1 MKTALKKTI
10 LSIVICLSAA
20 SLKAEEFSLVSVHVE
35 KPGQLEEML
44 GERINSVD
52 SLVVT
57 GGPLDAAD
65 FKTIWK
71 ASWYG
76 RLTAL
81 NIENATVVD
90 NKIPD
95 FALYD
100 VQEQYVKPPTTTYL
114 PLHTIILPDNIEAIG
129 KYAFA
134 RMELDDI
141 NIPKALKSLDY
152 GSFMSC
158 HWLKKDK
165 FVIPEGVSIIPYV
178 CFQHCQSI
186 KEFVLP
192 SSLKTIFIGAFEN
205 TRMERINFPD
215 GLECIGQG
223 AFQGSGELHEA
234 IIPNSCQEIQAFAFS
249 ICDSLKNLRLPEGLK
264 QIPANLVSYSNALDS
279 IHIPNSVREIGSDAF
294 SMCTKLRKV
303 NFPEGLEKI
312 ASSAFIYCNLDSVI
326 LPSTIMEIGSGSFIG
341 GIRGDVFIKT
351 PIPPTCLH
359 PRLPFST
366 YPEEGNTLYV
376 PMGTSE
382 AYRAAW
388 GWNDFKNIVE
398 TDFAFLSGKDEME
411 TDTRDGSIDI
421 TTSDGCIEINA
432 SGRRYGRYIIST
444 MDGRIIA
451 AGDIKQ
457 SKTTINVT
465 QGLYIVSAANA
476 TRKVAVH

>member
-1 MKTALKKTI
+1 MKRMI
-10 LSIVICLSAA
+10 ISAA
-20 SLKAEEFSLVSVHVE
+20 VCLAVLASIAEEKAFLCVNVKES
-35 KPGQLEEML
+35 GQLEVAL
-44 GERINSVD
+44 GDRINSVD

-57 GGPLDAAD
+57 GGPLDYSD
-65 FKTIWK
+65 FKAIWR

-76 RLTAL
+76 RLTSL
-81 NIENATVVD
+81 NLENATVVD

-100 VQEQYVKPPTTTYL
+100 VYEQYVKPPHTTYT
-114 PLHTIILPDNIEAIG
+114 PLHRIILPDNIKAIG
-129 KYAFA
+129 RYAFA
-134 RMELDDI
+134 RMELIDI
-141 NIPKALKSLDY
+141 NIPQSLKSLDY

-165 FVIPEGVSIIPYV
+165 FVIPEGITIIPYV

-186 KEFVLP
+186 REFVLP
-192 SSLKTIFIGAFEN
+192 STLKTIFISAFEN
-205 TRMERINFPD
+205 TRMEKINFPN
-215 GLECIGQG
+215 GLERICQA
-223 AFQGSGELHEA
+223 AFQGSGELHEVFL
-234 IIPNSCQEIQAFAFS
+234 PNSCQEIQLCAFS
-249 ICDSLKNLRLPEGLK
+249 LCDSLKNLRLPEGLK
-264 QIPANLVSYSNALDS
+264 VIPANLVSYSNALDS
-279 IHIPNSVREIGSDAF
+279 IHIPESVQEIKSDAF
-294 SMCTKLRKV
+294 SMCTRLRKV
-303 NFPEGLEKI
+303 NFPEGLERI
-312 ASSAFIYCNLDSVI
+312 ETRAFTYCNLDSVI
-326 LPSTIMEIGSGSFIG
+326 LPSSVKEIGSDCFAG

-351 PIPPTCLH
+351 PIPPVCLH
-359 PRLPFST
+359 PNLPFMT

-376 PMGTSE
+376 PVGSGE

-388 GWNDFKNIVE
+388 GWSSFMNIVE
-398 TDFAFLSGKDEME
+398 TDFAFMSGKDEME

-465 QGLYIVSAANA
+465 QGLYVVSAANA

>member
-1 MKTALKKTI
+1 MKRMI
-10 LSIVICLSAA
+10 ISAA
-20 SLKAEEFSLVSVHVE
+20 VCLAVLASIAEEKVFLCVSVRE
-35 KPGQLEEML
+35 SGQLEDAL
-44 GERINSVD
+44 GDRINSID

-57 GGPLDAAD
+57 GGPLDSTD
-65 FKTIWK
+65 FKTIWR
-71 ASWYG
+71 ASWHG

-81 NIENATVVD
+81 NLENATVVD

-100 VQEQYVKPPTTTYL
+100 VQEQYVKPPYTTYT
-114 PLHTIILPDNIEAIG
+114 PLHRIILPDNIEAIG
-129 KYAFA
+129 RYAFA
-134 RMELDDI
+134 RMELIDI
-141 NIPKALKSLDY
+141 NLPQSLKSLDY

-158 HWLKKDK
+158 HWLTKDK
-165 FVIPEGVSIIPYV
+165 FIIPEGITIVPYL

-192 SSLKTIFIGAFEN
+192 STLKTIFNGAFEN

-215 GLECIGQG
+215 GLERICQA

-234 IIPNSCQEIQAFAFS
+234 ILPNSCQEIELGAFS
-249 ICDSLKNLRLPEGLK
+249 MCDSLKNLRLPEGLK
-264 QIPANLVSYSNALDS
+264 VIPHLLVSYSNALDS
-279 IHIPNSVREIGSDAF
+279 IHIPSSVKEIGACAF

-303 NFPEGLEKI
+303 NFPEGLERI
-312 ASSAFIYCNLDSVI
+312 ESEAFDYCNLDSVI
-326 LPSTIMEIGSGSFIG
+326 LPSTITEIGSGCFIG
-341 GIRGDVFIKT
+341 GVRGDVFINRSA
-351 PIPPTCLH
+351 PPTCIH
-359 PRLPFST
+359 PRLPFT
-366 YPEEGNTLYV
+366 TFPEEGNTLYV
-376 PMGTSE
+376 PIGSAE

-388 GWNDFKNIVE
+388 GWSDFKNIVE

-465 QGLYIVSAANA
+465 QGLYVVSAANT